1 MATAAQ
7 GGWGRP
13 DDAQRIDDLHPETF
27 AIGAGRPHGPGAPLN
42 TPMEPASSFQQGGGR
57 GYARDAGTA
66 GVIAFEEL
74 MSGLEGGTAIAYASG
89 IAACAAVFAHVP
101 DGGHVVLGE
110 DVYLGVAALAADR
123 AERHGWTV
131 ERLPV
136 DDARWCE
143 RGDADLLWLES
154 PSNPLLEV
162 ADLAAICAAPRS
174 ERTVV
179 AVDNTFAT
187 PLLQRPLALGA
198 DVVVHSATKAI
209 GGHSDLLLGV
219 AVAREARWA
228 ERLHAERLLMGAT
241 PGTLECFLALRGAR
255 TLPLR
260 LERAS
265 ANAAE
270 LARRLAEHPAV
281 STVRHPGFGSMI
293 SFDLAD
299 AATAEAACAA
309 TRVITA
315 ATSLGGV
322 ESTMERRGRHHGQ
335 AHLPPGLIRF
345 SVGCEHVEDL
355 WDDLVAAIAQATGT
369 RATGSGAT
377 GGASA

>member
-1 MATAAQ
+1 MASEPN
-7 GGWGRP
+7 GGTTGGTSDVADGEPGSRRIAGLRP
-13 DDAQRIDDLHPETF
+13 ATF
-27 AIGAGRPHGPGAPLN
+27 AIGAGRPHGPGTPLN
-42 TPMEPASSFQQGGGR
+42 TPMEPSSSFRQGGER
-57 GYARDAGTA
+57 TYARSDGSA
-66 GVIAFEEL
+66 GVVAFEEL
-74 MSGLEGGTAIAYASG
+74 MGGLEGGTAVAFASG

-123 AERHGWTV
+123 AARHGWTI

-136 DDARWCE
+136 DDPRWCE
-143 RGDADLLWLES
+143 RGEADLLWLET

-162 ADLAAICAAPRS
+162 ADLAAICGAPRS
-174 ERTVV
+174 PSTTV

-187 PLLQRPLALGA
+187 PLLQQPLALGA

-219 AVAREARWA
+219 AVAREQAWA
-228 ERLHAERLLMGAT
+228 ERLRAERLHGGAT

-270 LARRLAEHPAV
+270 LARRLASHPAV
-281 STVRHPGFGSMI
+281 VQVRYPGFGSMV

-299 AATAEAACAA
+299 ADTAERACAA
-309 TRVITA
+309 ARVIGI

-322 ESTMERRGRHHGQ
+322 ESTMERRSRQPGQ
-335 AHLPPGLIRF
+335 GHLPPGLIRF
-345 SVGCEHVEDL
+345 SVGCEDVDDLWEDL
-355 WDDLVAAIAQATGT
+355 VQALAA
-369 RATGSGAT
+369 
-377 GGASA
+377 ASAGDREDA

>member
-1 MATAAQ
+1 MDERRIA
-7 GGWGRP
+7 GLRP
-13 DDAQRIDDLHPETF
+13 DTF

-42 TPMEPASSFQQGGGR
+42 TPMEPASSFRQDGGR
-57 GYARDAGTA
+57 GYARGDGTA
-66 GVIAFEEL
+66 GVVAFEEL
-74 MSGLEGGTAIAYASG
+74 MSGLEGGSAVAFASG
-89 IAACAAVFAHVP
+89 IGACAAVFAHVP

-110 DVYLGVAALAADR
+110 DVYLGVAALVADR

-136 DDARWCE
+136 DDPRWCE
-143 RGDADLLWLES
+143 RGEADLLWVET

-162 ADLAAICAAPRS
+162 ADLAAIAAAPRS
-174 ERTVV
+174 ARTTV

-187 PLLQRPLALGA
+187 PLLQQPLALGA

-219 AVAREARWA
+219 AVARQEGWA
-228 ERLHAERLLMGAT
+228 ERLRAERLHSGAT
-241 PGTLECFLALRGAR
+241 PGTLECYLALRGAR
-255 TLPLR
+255 TMALR
-260 LERAS
+260 VERAS

-281 STVRHPGFGSMI
+281 SRVRYPDFGSMV

-299 AATAEAACAA
+299 ADTAERACDAA
-309 TRVITA
+309 RIIGI

-322 ESTMERRGRHHGQ
+322 ESTMERRGRQPGQ
-335 AHLPPGLIRF
+335 GHLPPGLIRF
-345 SVGCEHVEDL
+345 SVGCEHVDDL
-355 WDDLVAAIAQATGT
+355 WDDLVRSFAVATGT
-369 RATGSGAT
+369 DA
-377 GGASA
+377 